1 VIDKKENFNLNSKIF
16 TVCPEKTYII
26 LEGKNKEYINEL
38 NKLGVKLLVTKLTD
52 KNIIE
57 EIEKLNC
64 NNILVEGGAKT
75 LKFFIE
81 NKILDKMKIIV
92 FPIVYPSNSKNM
104 FEDLKTSLQIEL
116 LDSKRINNKYVFL
129 EYEITYKKGE
139 E

>member
-1 VIDKKENFNLNSKIF
+1 
-16 TVCPEKTYII
+16 
-26 LEGKNKEYINEL
+26 
-38 NKLGVKLLVTKLTD
+38 
-52 KNIIE
+52 
-57 EIEKLNC
+57 
-64 NNILVEGGAKT
+64 
-75 LKFFIE
+75 
-81 NKILDKMKIIV
+81 MKIIV